1 MQLLNLSIDRII
13 IHQVH
18 QKDKDGNTV
27 VPTASLEYTDFDDI
41 AMGSFVQRVIDALGE
56 GSRAVQ
62 MEILKQDVNDL
73 PKLVDKM
80 IDDSNQDF
88 IVSSFDIAK
97 KLTDAQRTKSISG
110 GIVAIFTGTQGYP
123 AKKFLGIIKAE
134 IYNGYQKEKDKT
146 TNKISLKFIEELLLT
161 PSSKLYKTVAYFEKD
176 GYDPASTEL
185 NDKWA
190 VMISDNQ
197 ITQTDGK
204 AAAQYFYSDFAGCGY
219 PQTSAR
225 TTKQFYEATKEFIT
239 ALNYPVEKQNDL
251 LNALTTFLKVD
262 TSSTVD
268 PIIFATNYFDDVA
281 IQDNFKAHLE
291 ERGLPATA
299 FTKDIEHI
307 KTKLQFRKVVFN
319 NNVKII
325 ASPES
330 FDNDVIITPFEG
342 DKDEAGI
349 PKQWTQIIV
358 KDRINPQE

>member
-13 IHQVH
+13 FHEIH
-18 QKDKDGNTV
+18 QKDKEGKTV
-27 VPTASLEYTDFDDI
+27 PPKASLELTDFDVS
-41 AMGSFVQRVIDALGE
+41 AMNSFVQRVTDALGE

-62 MEILKQDVNDL
+62 MEILKQDTNDL
-73 PKLVDKM
+73 PTLVDK
-80 IDDSNQDF
+80 IIDHDDSTF

-97 KLTDAQRTKSISG
+97 KLTDAQRTRSISG
-110 GIVAIFTGTQGYP
+110 GVMAVFTGSQGYP

-134 IYNGYQKEKDKT
+134 IYSGYQKKEDQGTK
-146 TNKISLKFIEELLLT
+146 KISLEFITELLLT
-161 PSSKLYKTVAYFEKD
+161 PSSKMYKTLAFFEKD
-176 GYDPASTEL
+176 GYDSTSAEL
-185 NDKWA
+185 NDKWV

-204 AAAQYFYSDFAGCGY
+204 AAAQYFYSDFAGCCY

-239 ALNYPVEKQNDL
+239 ALKYPVEKQNDL
-251 LNALTTFLKVD
+251 LNALTTYLKVD

-268 PIIFATNYFDDVA
+268 PNIFASTYFDDVET
-281 IQDNFKAHLE
+281 QDNFKSHLE
-291 ERGLPATA
+291 EKGLPVTA
-299 FTKDIEHI
+299 FTKDVEHI

-325 ASPES
+325 ASPEL
-330 FDNDVIITPFEG
+330 FDNEVIITPYDG
-342 DKDEAGI
+342 DKDETGA
-349 PKQWTQIIV
+349 PRKWTQIIV

>member
-13 IHQVH
+13 FHEIH
-18 QKDKDGNTV
+18 QKDKEGKTV
-27 VPTASLEYTDFDDI
+27 PPKASLELTDFDVS
-41 AMGSFVQRVIDALGE
+41 AMNSFVQRVTDALGE

-62 MEILKQDVNDL
+62 MEILKQDTNDL
-73 PKLVDKM
+73 PTLVDKI
-80 IDDSNQDF
+80 IDHDDPTF

-97 KLTDAQRTKSISG
+97 KLTDAQRTRSISG
-110 GIVAIFTGTQGYP
+110 GVMAVFTGSQGYP

-134 IYNGYQKEKDKT
+134 IYNGYQKKEDQGTK
-146 TNKISLKFIEELLLT
+146 KISLEFITELLLT
-161 PSSKLYKTVAYFEKD
+161 PSSKMYKTLAFFEKD
-176 GYDPASTEL
+176 GYDSISTEL
-185 NDKWA
+185 NDKWV

-197 ITQTDGK
+197 ISQADGK

-239 ALNYPVEKQNDL
+239 ALKYPVEKQNDL
-251 LNALTTFLKVD
+251 LNALTTYLKVD

-268 PIIFATNYFDDVA
+268 PNIFASTYFDDVET
-281 IQDNFKAHLE
+281 QDNFKSHLE
-291 ERGLPATA
+291 EIGLPATA
-299 FTKDIEHI
+299 FTKDVEHI

-325 ASPES
+325 ASPELFGS
-330 FDNDVIITPFEG
+330 EVLITPYDG
-342 DKDEAGI
+342 DKDETGV
-349 PKQWTQIIV
+349 PRKWTQIIV